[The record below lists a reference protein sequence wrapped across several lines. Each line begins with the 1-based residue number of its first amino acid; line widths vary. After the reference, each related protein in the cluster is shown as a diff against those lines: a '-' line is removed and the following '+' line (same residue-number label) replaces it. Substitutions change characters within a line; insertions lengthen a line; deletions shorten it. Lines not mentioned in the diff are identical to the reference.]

1 MTARALNRRERR
13 LAAKQLTRADTDVS
27 KVIVGPPSPAH
38 DHWWHSG
45 ERRWYRHDDRVLAY
59 IALLRECDDDE
70 QLEAIDTEIR
80 RQLADIEP

>member
-1 MTARALNRRERR
+1 MATRALNRRERR

-27 KVIVGPPSPAH
+27 RVILGPPEPAH
-38 DHWWHSG
+38 EHWWHSG

-59 IALLRECDDDE
+59 IGLLRDCDDNE
-70 QLEAIDTEIR
+70 LLEAIDAEIR